1 VGLGTSLSVLKGD
14 YYLRVAIIPAGVAP
28 TSLKDE
34 EKLAKEILP
43 SL

>member
-1 VGLGTSLSVLKGD
+1 MKGD
-14 YYLRVAIIPAGVAP
+14 YYIRIAVVPAAAP
-28 TSLKDE
+28 PSLKDE